1 MATTK
6 NYITQLGKIAVMRT
20 KESPKGT
27 AIATSSGGVTMDMD
41 AGSMIKLDR
50 EIENNAEQ
58 IHGSE
63 LPTETYYGRHS
74 ASGSLAQEKVKPDFL
89 AFILSFCLGAC
100 TSTAAG
106 TTGYRHTIT
115 RLVNNPD
122 HPAFTEQQQHGESI
136 IKERFAGNHI
146 QAVTIE
152 LGDGPWVSA
161 SADIVGWGNKDDNF
175 VRETIATAANATT
188 FELTEDVQGATAA
201 ERLESFFE
209 ARAKDEGSDLWEF
222 PTVSEVS
229 AADPAV
235 VTITPAVGTG
245 TGDIDFEVTYIEDE
259 GDLAWCTFP
268 AKISE
273 SPLKVTC
280 CEVRLHG
287 LWNGTSFSGGRAV
300 PVDEFL
306 GMSIAI
312 TNEITIHHGPDASC
326 SLHATDSHREGIG
339 IEITITKKMKD
350 AIMQA
355 SMDKSD
361 QENIAVRLLLQ
372 GAEID
377 VGGGFYFGGE
387 LIFPK
392 CRLMSDEIGD
402 AGKTKQEVPVL
413 QVLDDGTY
421 DGIVAII
428 YNQVSAYAV

>member
-6 NYITQLGKIAVMRT
+6 NYITQVGKFAVMRT

-27 AIATSSGGVTMDMD
+27 AIGTASGGVTMDVD

-63 LPTETYYGRHS
+63 MPTETYYGRHS
-74 ASGSLAQEKVKPDFL
+74 ASGSVSQEKAKPDFL

-106 TTGYRHTIT
+106 STGFKHTIT
-115 RLVNNPD
+115 RPVNNPD
-122 HPAFTEQQQHGESI
+122 HPSFTEQQQHGESI
-136 IKERFAGNHI
+136 LKERFAGNHVSV
-146 QAVTIE
+146 VTIE
-152 LGDGPWVSA
+152 FGDGPWVSA
-161 SADIVGWGNKDDNF
+161 SADIVGWGKKDENF
-175 VRETIATAANATT
+175 VREAIATAATATT
-188 FELTEDVQGATAA
+188 AELTEDVQGSTDA

-209 ARAKDEGSDLWEF
+209 ARAKDTGADLWEF
-222 PTVSEVS
+222 PVVSEVS

-235 VTITPAVGTG
+235 ITYSPAIGTG
-245 TGDIDFEVTYIEDE
+245 TGNVNLEVTYIQDE
-259 GDLAWCTFP
+259 ADLSWCTFP

-273 SPLKVTC
+273 SPLKVTD
-280 CEVRLHG
+280 CEIRLHG
-287 LWNGTSFSGGRAV
+287 LWNGTSFSGGRPV
-300 PVDEFL
+300 PVDEGL

-312 TNEITIHHGPDASC
+312 TPEITIHHGPDASG
-326 SLHATDSHREGIG
+326 SLFATDSHREGLG

-377 VGGGFYFGGE
+377 IGGGFYFGGE
-387 LIFPK
+387 IIFPR
-392 CRLMSDEIGD
+392 CRLLSDEIGD
-402 AGKTKQEVPVL
+402 AGKIKQEVPVL

-421 DGIVAII
+421 DGVVAII